1 MIVGWLQLIGG
12 LLILLAG
19 GEFLVRSSVRL
30 ALHLNI
36 SSIVI
41 GLTVVSFGTSFPE
54 LVVSVNAAL
63 DGHPDISL
71 GNVVGSNI
79 ANLGLVLGL
88 TAVVFPISV
97 QRASV
102 VLHWPLM
109 LLSTLLLIVF
119 SWDLT
124 IDTWEAFILVGCL
137 IAYNILVIKISGGSK
152 SEEIEEVDASIE
164 KSKSG
169 LIRTIIILVA
179 SIALLIFGADLL
191 VDGAIVVARSF
202 GLEERIIAISV
213 IAFGTSAPELATSLI
228 AVYKKETSIGIGNLI
243 GSNIFN
249 ILAILGITGIL
260 HPIQVNPVI
269 LSFDLIWVLGIPLLL
284 TPFLLSRM
292 KVSRLEGVI
301 LVGLYITYLFLIFYK
316 NSHYPLKI

>member
-1 MIVGWLQLIGG
+1 MILGWLQLIGG

-19 GEFLVRSSVRL
+19 GEFLVRSSVKL

-88 TAVVFPISV
+88 TAVLFPISV
-97 QRASV
+97 QPSSV

-109 LLSTLLLIVF
+109 LLSTLLLILF
-119 SWDLT
+119 SWDLM
-124 IDTWEAFILVGCL
+124 IEMWEALILVGCL
-137 IAYNILVIKISGGSK
+137 IAYNILVIKVSGGNDV
-152 SEEIEEVDASIE
+152 EEIEELETGIE
-164 KSKSG
+164 KSYSG
-169 LIRTIIILVA
+169 VIRTLIILLG

-191 VDGAIVVARSF
+191 VEGAVVVARSF
-202 GLEERIIAISV
+202 RFEERIIAISV

-249 ILAILGITGIL
+249 ILAILGITGIM
-260 HPIQVNPVI
+260 HPIQVNSEI
-269 LSFDLIWVLGIPLLL
+269 LSFDLWWVLGIPLLI

-292 KVSRLEGVI
+292 KVSRMEGGV
-301 LVGLYITYLFLIFYK
+301 LVGMYFLYMYLIF
-316 NSHYPLKI
+316 

>member
-1 MIVGWLQLIGG
+1 MILGWLQLIGG

-19 GEFLVRSSVRL
+19 GEFLVRSSVKL

-88 TAVVFPISV
+88 TAVLFPISV
-97 QRASV
+97 QRSSV

-109 LLSTLLLIVF
+109 LLSTLLLILF
-119 SWDLT
+119 SWDLM
-124 IDTWEAFILVGCL
+124 IEMWEALILVGCL
-137 IAYNILVIKISGGSK
+137 IAYNILVIKVSGGNDV
-152 SEEIEEVDASIE
+152 EEIEELETGIE
-164 KSKSG
+164 KSYSG
-169 LIRTIIILVA
+169 VIRTLIILLG

-191 VDGAIVVARSF
+191 VEGAVVVARSF
-202 GLEERIIAISV
+202 RFEERIIAISV

-249 ILAILGITGIL
+249 ILAILGITGIM
-260 HPIQVNPVI
+260 HPIQVNSEI
-269 LSFDLIWVLGIPLLL
+269 LSFDLWWVLGIPLLI

-292 KVSRLEGVI
+292 KVSRMEGGV
-301 LVGLYITYLFLIFYK
+301 LVGMYFLYMYLIF
-316 NSHYPLKI
+316 

>member
-1 MIVGWLQLIGG
+1 MILGWLQLIGG

-19 GEFLVRSSVRL
+19 GEFLVRSSVKL

-88 TAVVFPISV
+88 TAVLFPISV
-97 QRASV
+97 QRSSV

-109 LLSTLLLIVF
+109 LLSTLLLILF
-119 SWDLT
+119 SWDLM
-124 IDTWEAFILVGCL
+124 IEMWEALILVGCL
-137 IAYNILVIKISGGSK
+137 IAYNILVIKVSGGNDV
-152 SEEIEEVDASIE
+152 EEIEELETGIE
-164 KSKSG
+164 KSYSG
-169 LIRTIIILVA
+169 VIRTLIILLG

-191 VDGAIVVARSF
+191 VEGAVVVARSF

-249 ILAILGITGIL
+249 ILAILGITGIM
-260 HPIQVNPVI
+260 HPIQVNSEI
-269 LSFDLIWVLGIPLLL
+269 LSFDLWWVLGIPLLI

-292 KVSRLEGVI
+292 KVSRMEGGV
-301 LVGLYITYLFLIFYK
+301 LVGMYFLYMYLIF
-316 NSHYPLKI
+316 

>member
-1 MIVGWLQLIGG
+1 MIVGLLQLIGG
-12 LLILLAG
+12 LLILLVG
-19 GEFLVRSSVRL
+19 GEFLVRASVKL

-54 LVVSVNAAL
+54 LVVSVTAAL

-88 TAVVFPISV
+88 TAIVFPIKV
-97 QRASV
+97 QRSSV
-102 VLHWPLM
+102 VVHWPLM
-109 LLSTLLLIVF
+109 LLSTLLLIF
-119 SWDLT
+119 FAWDLI
-124 IDTWEAFILVGCL
+124 IDTWEALMLVICL
-137 IAYNILVIKISGGSK
+137 VAYNMLVIKVSGGAEV
-152 SEEIEEVDASIE
+152 EELDTDIE
-164 KSKSG
+164 KSRTG
-169 LIRTIIILVA
+169 LIRTILILTF
-179 SIALLIFGADLL
+179 SIGLLILGADLL
-191 VDGAIVVARSF
+191 VEGAVIVARSF
-202 GLEERIIAISV
+202 GLEERIIAVSI

-228 AVYKKETSIGIGNLI
+228 AVYRKETSIGVGNLI

-260 HPIQVNPVI
+260 HPIAVNPAI
-269 LSFDLIWVLGIPLLL
+269 LSFDLIWVLGIPLLI

-292 KVSRLEGVI
+292 KVSRIEGVL
-301 LVGLYITYLFLIFYK
+301 LVGLYLSYLYLIF
-316 NSHYPLKI
+316 

>member
-12 LLILLAG
+12 LLILLVG
-19 GEFLVRSSVRL
+19 GEYLVRSSVKL

-41 GLTVVSFGTSFPE
+41 GLTVVSLCTSFPE

-71 GNVVGSNI
+71 GNLVGSNI

-88 TAVVFPISV
+88 TAIVFPISV
-97 QRASV
+97 ERSSIA
-102 VLHWPLM
+102 LHWPLM
-109 LLSTLLLIVF
+109 LLSTLLLILF
-119 SWDLT
+119 AWDLN
-124 IDTWEAFILVGCL
+124 IETWEAFILFGCL
-137 IAYNILVIKISGGSK
+137 IAYNVLVIKVSGRTEGGDL
-152 SEEIEEVDASIE
+152 EVIDTNIERSN
-164 KSKSG
+164 SG
-169 LIRTIIILVA
+169 LIRTILILLV
-179 SIALLIFGADLL
+179 SMVLLIFGADLL
-191 VDGAIVVARSF
+191 VDGAVEVARSF
-202 GLEERIIAISV
+202 GLEERVIAISI

-228 AVYKKETSIGIGNLI
+228 AVYRKETSLGIGNLI

-260 HPIQVNPVI
+260 HPIDVNPQI
-269 LSFDLIWVLGIPLLL
+269 LSFDLIWVLGIPLLI

-292 KVSRLEGVI
+292 KVSRLEGI
-301 LVGLYITYLFLIFYK
+301 LLLGLYLSYMYLIF
-316 NSHYPLKI
+316 

>member
-1 MIVGWLQLIGG
+1 MILGWLQLIGG

-19 GEFLVRSSVRL
+19 GEFLVRSSVKL

-88 TAVVFPISV
+88 TAVLFPISV
-97 QRASV
+97 QRSSV

-109 LLSTLLLIVF
+109 LLSTLLLILF
-119 SWDLT
+119 SWDLM
-124 IDTWEAFILVGCL
+124 IEMWEALILVGCL
-137 IAYNILVIKISGGSK
+137 IAYNILVIKVSGGNDV
-152 SEEIEEVDASIE
+152 EEIEELETGIE
-164 KSKSG
+164 KSYSG
-169 LIRTIIILVA
+169 VIRTLIILLG

-191 VDGAIVVARSF
+191 VEGAVVVARSF
-202 GLEERIIAISV
+202 GFEERIIAISV

-249 ILAILGITGIL
+249 ILAILGITGIM
-260 HPIQVNPVI
+260 HPIQVNSEI
-269 LSFDLIWVLGIPLLL
+269 LSFDLWWVLGIPLLI

-292 KVSRLEGVI
+292 KVSRMEGGV
-301 LVGLYITYLFLIFYK
+301 LVGMYFLYMYLIF
-316 NSHYPLKI
+316 

>member
-1 MIVGWLQLIGG
+1 MILGWLQLIGG

-19 GEFLVRSSVRL
+19 GEFLVRSSVKL

-88 TAVVFPISV
+88 TAVLFPISV
-97 QRASV
+97 QRSSV

-109 LLSTLLLIVF
+109 LLSTLLLILF
-119 SWDLT
+119 SWDLM
-124 IDTWEAFILVGCL
+124 IEMWEALILVGCL
-137 IAYNILVIKISGGSK
+137 IAYNILVIKVSGGNDV
-152 SEEIEEVDASIE
+152 EEIEELETGIE
-164 KSKSG
+164 KSYSG
-169 LIRTIIILVA
+169 VIRTLIILLG

-191 VDGAIVVARSF
+191 VEGAVVVARSF

-249 ILAILGITGIL
+249 ILAILGITGIV
-260 HPIQVNPVI
+260 HPIQVNSEI
-269 LSFDLIWVLGIPLLL
+269 LSFDLWWVLGIPLLI

-292 KVSRLEGVI
+292 KVSRMEGGV
-301 LVGLYITYLFLIFYK
+301 LVGMYFLYMYLIF
-316 NSHYPLKI
+316 

>member
-1 MIVGWLQLIGG
+1 
-12 LLILLAG
+12 
-19 GEFLVRSSVRL
+19 
-30 ALHLNI
+30 
-36 SSIVI
+36 
-41 GLTVVSFGTSFPE
+41 
-54 LVVSVNAAL
+54 VNAAL

-88 TAVVFPISV
+88 TAVLFPISV
-97 QRASV
+97 QRSSV

-109 LLSTLLLIVF
+109 LLSTLLLILF
-119 SWDLT
+119 SWDLM
-124 IDTWEAFILVGCL
+124 IEMWEALILVGCL
-137 IAYNILVIKISGGSK
+137 IAYNILVIKVSGGNDV
-152 SEEIEEVDASIE
+152 EEIEELETGIE
-164 KSKSG
+164 KSYSG
-169 LIRTIIILVA
+169 VIRTLIILLG

-191 VDGAIVVARSF
+191 VEGAVVVARSF

-249 ILAILGITGIL
+249 ILAILGITGIM
-260 HPIQVNPVI
+260 HPIQVNSEI
-269 LSFDLIWVLGIPLLL
+269 LSFDLWWVLGIPLLI

-292 KVSRLEGVI
+292 KVSRMEGGV
-301 LVGLYITYLFLIFYK
+301 LVGMYFLYMYLIF
-316 NSHYPLKI
+316 

>member
-1 MIVGWLQLIGG
+1 MIVGLLQLIGG
-12 LLILLAG
+12 LLILLVG
-19 GEFLVRSSVRL
+19 GEFLVRASVKL

-88 TAVVFPISV
+88 TAIVFPIKV
-97 QRASV
+97 QRSSV

-109 LLSTLLLIVF
+109 LLSTLLLIF
-119 SWDLT
+119 FAWDLI
-124 IDTWEAFILVGCL
+124 IDTWEALMLVICL
-137 IAYNILVIKISGGSK
+137 VAYNMLVIKVSGGAEV
-152 SEEIEEVDASIE
+152 EELDTDIE
-164 KSKSG
+164 KSRTG
-169 LIRTIIILVA
+169 LIRTILILTF
-179 SIALLIFGADLL
+179 SIGLLILGADLL
-191 VDGAIVVARSF
+191 
-202 GLEERIIAISV
+202 
-213 IAFGTSAPELATSLI
+213 AFGTSAPELATSLI
-228 AVYKKETSIGIGNLI
+228 AVYRKETSIGVGNLI

-260 HPIQVNPVI
+260 HPIAVNPAI
-269 LSFDLIWVLGIPLLL
+269 LSFDLIWVLGIPLLI

-292 KVSRLEGVI
+292 KVSRIEGVL
-301 LVGLYITYLFLIFYK
+301 LVGLYLSYLYLIF
-316 NSHYPLKI
+316 